1 MGGQY
6 SYKKKTPEFEPP
18 STTTT
23 TTYKLNANNF
33 AVIFQT
39 GKTSKTIAYFL

>member
-6 SYKKKTPEFEPP
+6 SYKKKTPDFEPP

-23 TTYKLNANNF
+23 TTTTTHRVNGAEYIGYRRCVFVYK
-33 AVIFQT
+33 
-39 GKTSKTIAYFL
+39 

>member
-6 SYKKKTPEFEPP
+6 SYKKKTPDFEPP

-23 TTYKLNANNF
+23 TTTTTP
-33 AVIFQT
+33 VCT
-39 GKTSKTIAYFL
+39 ERED